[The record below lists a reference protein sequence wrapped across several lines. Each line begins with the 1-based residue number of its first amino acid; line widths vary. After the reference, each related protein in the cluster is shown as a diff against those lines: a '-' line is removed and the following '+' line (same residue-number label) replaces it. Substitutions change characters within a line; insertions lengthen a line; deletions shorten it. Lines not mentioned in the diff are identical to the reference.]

1 MGITNTSLPSDL
13 YMAFN
18 FEPLMAVWKHD
29 DSPKKPTEVDRFF
42 CNLSLDAPEIGCR
55 IWEECM
61 MIMMY
66 IHVSLEETDNPN
78 MLAETLLPVF
88 FRCGFIDLF
97 VSIAMAQK
105 EKSWA

>member
-1 MGITNTSLPSDL
+1 MHQKSDV
-13 YMAFN
+13 
-18 FEPLMAVWKHD
+18 ESEKSVWW
-29 DSPKKPTEVDRFF
+29 SW
-42 CNLSLDAPEIGCR
+42 CISIY
-55 IWEECM
+55 I
-61 MIMMY
+61 Y

>member
-1 MGITNTSLPSDL
+1 
-13 YMAFN
+13 
-18 FEPLMAVWKHD
+18 
-29 DSPKKPTEVDRFF
+29 
-42 CNLSLDAPEIGCR
+42 
-55 IWEECM
+55 M

-66 IHVSLEETDNPN
+66 IYICMYVSLEETDNPN

-105 EKSWA
+105 EKS

>member
-55 IWEECM
+55 I
-61 MIMMY
+61 
-66 IHVSLEETDNPN
+66 
-78 MLAETLLPVF
+78 
-88 FRCGFIDLF
+88 
-97 VSIAMAQK
+97 
-105 EKSWA
+105 